1 MNEGVWK
8 SFGLASTSSVT
19 GLREIRSQT
28 FGLCS
33 VTGEEN
39 NFLFPSLKGGKLF
52 IVTSA
57 LKSQRRVRCEFGVIC
72 FLEIDFLLPEIN

>member
-1 MNEGVWK
+1 VEKFW
-8 SFGLASTSSVT
+8 LLTSTS
-19 GLREIRSQT
+19 
-28 FGLCS
+28 S

-52 IVTSA
+52 GENCLLLVVNSA

>member
-8 SFGLASTSSVT
+8 SFGFDYAQPPGFVNYVRRPSVCAQPA
-19 GLREIRSQT
+19 R
-28 FGLCS
+28 
-33 VTGEEN
+33 EEN

-57 LKSQRRVRCEFGVIC
+57 LKSQRRVRCEFCLVC
-72 FLEIDFLLPEIN
+72 FLEIDFLLHEIN